1 VTFPLRFFPANTRI
15 PFMRWRWIWFFFS
28 ASLMIAVFALFFS
41 RGLTLGIDFTG
52 GMLMDIRSEQP
63 VKLAPLRAALSG
75 GEFGE
80 VALQHFGDKHEILLR
95 IQAREGENQAQKVEQ
110 VKEKLT
116 SILGQGL
123 DFRQIDYVGPSV
135 GRELVEAGYMS
146 VGLSVIAILFYVW
159 FRFEWQFGLGA
170 ILALVHDATM
180 MVGFYLVTGFEF
192 GLTSIAAILTIVGY
206 SINDSVVIYD
216 RIRENMRRYK
226 QMPLEE
232 LLNQSINETLSRTV
246 LTAGTTALAA
256 LALVLFGGQTLLGFS
271 SALLFGVVFG
281 TYSSIYISA
290 PVLLYLNLR
299 EVGGANSPA
308 PAR

>member
-1 VTFPLRFFPANTRI
+1 MRFPIRFFPDNTKI
-15 PFMRWRWIWFFFS
+15 PFMRLRWVWFAFSMTLMAGVFF
-28 ASLMIAVFALFFS
+28 LLFT
-41 RGLTLGIDFTG
+41 RGMTMGIDFTG
-52 GMLMDIRSEQP
+52 GILMDIRADAP
-63 VKLAPLRAALSG
+63 IKLAPLRAALDT

-80 VALQHFGDKHEILLR
+80 VALQHFGDRQEILLR
-95 IQAREGENQAQKVEQ
+95 IQAREGEDQGKKVEQ
-110 VKEKLT
+110 VKEKLA
-116 SILGQGL
+116 SQLGESL

-135 GRELVEAGYMS
+135 GEELVEAGFIS
-146 VGLSVIAILFYVW
+146 VGLSVVAILLYVW

-170 ILALVHDATM
+170 ILALVHDATI
-180 MVGFYLVTGFEF
+180 MVGFYLVSGFEF

-216 RIRENMRRYK
+216 RIRENMRKYK

-232 LLNQSINETLSRTV
+232 LINISINETLSRTV
-246 LTAGTTALAA
+246 LTGGTTALAA

-299 EVGGANSPA
+299 DLGETSPT